1 MTKKEAIL
9 LFVNRWYEFKTPL
22 EIVEFQLYEEKLC
35 MPFNLFHGAVEK
47 VLGRPVYTHE
57 FAEVERL
64 REEFQEKKETLDIQE
79 PEKTVM
85 DTETN
90 TKAVYE
96 VIQNG
101 EPSYF
106 YTEYAGGFSYP
117 YAAEQSILAAQEE
130 LRDTAAKEIMTELR
144 GNRDYPQ
151 ESWGKRLFQELGE
164 QEQKEYEACYAQSGS
179 IPFKITLDLD
189 SQEIGFIFN
198 QNCEEVNTL
207 PNARLPLYGSVNEYA
222 QLQLAG
228 IICNYLENSEQRA
241 HDMCVL
247 RTYHD
252 TKDYFSMFRKNVVA
266 PVNVEA
272 IYKKE
277 ISDYIMEQQTPELGM
292 S

>member
-117 YAAEQSILAAQEE
+117 YAAEQSILAAQEGG
-130 LRDTAAKEIMTELR
+130 I
-144 GNRDYPQ
+144 
-151 ESWGKRLFQELGE
+151 
-164 QEQKEYEACYAQSGS
+164 
-179 IPFKITLDLD
+179 
-189 SQEIGFIFN
+189 
-198 QNCEEVNTL
+198 
-207 PNARLPLYGSVNEYA
+207 
-222 QLQLAG
+222 LQ
-228 IICNYLENSEQRA
+228 R
-241 HDMCVL
+241 
-247 RTYHD
+247 
-252 TKDYFSMFRKNVVA
+252 RK
-266 PVNVEA
+266 
-272 IYKKE
+272 
-277 ISDYIMEQQTPELGM
+277 L
-292 S
+292 